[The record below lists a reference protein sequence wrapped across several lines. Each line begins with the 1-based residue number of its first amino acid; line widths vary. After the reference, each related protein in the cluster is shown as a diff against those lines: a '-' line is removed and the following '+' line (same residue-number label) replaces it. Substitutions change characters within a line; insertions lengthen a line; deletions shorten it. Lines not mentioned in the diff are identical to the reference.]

1 MNPIAYLMTAIVA
14 VALGA
19 CGNGEK
25 TPLHAQA
32 DCADWNTEAFY
43 VPATVSDVTRC
54 LEAGADPNARD
65 EWGATPLHYMAQLD
79 GFAEAI
85 EALAS
90 AGADLEARNEWGKTP
105 LHTARTGEGVTAL
118 LEAGANPNA
127 RDEGGQ
133 TPLHTART
141 GEGVTALLEAGVD
154 LNARD
159 EGGRTPLYR
168 AAGSG
173 NTEAIEALAAA
184 GANLEARGGELDMT
198 PAVLG
203 GVLWECRS
211 HRSAAGSRGEPDS
224 TESLWPNYAA

>member
-1 MNPIAYLMTAIVA
+1 MNPIAYLMTAIFA

-79 GFAEAI
+79 GLAETI

-90 AGADLEARNEWGKTP
+90 AGADLEARNEWGYTP
-105 LHTARTGEGVTAL
+105 LHTARTGEVVTAL
-118 LEAGANPNA
+118 LEAGADPNA
-127 RDEGGQ
+127 RDDEGGQ

-141 GEGVTALLEAGVD
+141 GEVVKVLLEAGTD

-159 EGGRTPLYR
+159 EGGQTPLHK
-168 AAGSG
+168 AAERGTG
-173 NTEAIEALAAA
+173 EAVETLLAGGADLAARDNDDKLPFDYA
-184 GANLEARGGELDMT
+184 RDNERLKGTDAYWKLNEARFE
-198 PAVLG
+198 
-203 GVLWECRS
+203 
-211 HRSAAGSRGEPDS
+211 
-224 TESLWPNYAA
+224 

>member
-105 LHTARTGEGVTAL
+105 LHTARTGEGVT
-118 LEAGANPNA
+118 
-127 RDEGGQ
+127 
-133 TPLHTART
+133 
-141 GEGVTALLEAGVD
+141 
-154 LNARD
+154 
-159 EGGRTPLYR
+159 
-168 AAGSG
+168 
-173 NTEAIEALAAA
+173 
-184 GANLEARGGELDMT
+184 
-198 PAVLG
+198 
-203 GVLWECRS
+203 
-211 HRSAAGSRGEPDS
+211 
-224 TESLWPNYAA
+224 

>member
-1 MNPIAYLMTAIVA
+1 MNPIAYLMTAIFA

-118 LEAGANPNA
+118 LEAG
-127 RDEGGQ
+127 
-133 TPLHTART
+133 
-141 GEGVTALLEAGVD
+141 VD

-159 EGGRTPLYR
+159 EWGATPLYR
-168 AAGSG
+168 AADSG
-173 NTEAIEALAAA
+173 
-184 GANLEARGGELDMT
+184 GG
-198 PAVLG
+198 LG
-203 GVLWECRS
+203 MPKR
-211 HRSAAGSRGEPDS
+211 
-224 TESLWPNYAA
+224 